1 MPTPLSLTLTLALT
15 LIAAG
20 VCAALLTWLACH
32 DGRRMLAAYRAAFT
46 TQTRIRLGELFLF
59 INPGRVWTL
68 SLTLCVLAALTAIAL
83 TGSLMLAV
91 VAASAALML
100 PRWLSIRWR
109 RQRLKRFDAQL
120 PDTLAALAAALR
132 AGAALPGALRVIVS
146 EADAPLAQEFGLMLR
161 EQRLGVPFEDALAN
175 LYTRM
180 PTQGTGL
187 VVAVLRIAAQTGGN
201 LADTLERI
209 AATLRSRS
217 QLQGRVQALTA
228 QGRMQAW
235 VLAGLPPLLLLVLT
249 RLEPEAMATLWH
261 TPLGWGVLATVA
273 VLEALGVVWIRR
285 IVSIDV

>member
-1 MPTPLSLTLTLALT
+1 MQTATLTLALS
-15 LIAAG
+15 AAA
-20 VCAALLTWLACH
+20 VCAALATWLAC
-32 DGRRMLAAYRAAFT
+32 DEGVRLLAQRRAAFT
-46 TQTRIRLGELFLF
+46 VQARVRLGELFLF
-59 INPGRVWTL
+59 INPGWVWTL
-68 SLTLCVLAALTAIAL
+68 SLGFCVVAALTAIAL

-100 PRWLSIRWR
+100 PRWLSSRWR
-109 RQRLKRFDAQL
+109 RTRRNRFDAQL

-132 AGAALPGALRVIVS
+132 AGVALPGALRVIAS
-146 EADAPLAQEFGLMLR
+146 ESDAPLAQEFSLMLR

-175 LYTRM
+175 LHARM
-180 PTQGTGL
+180 PTQATGL
-187 VVAVLRIAAQTGGN
+187 FVAVLRIAAQTGGN

-209 AATLRSRS
+209 AATLRARA

-235 VLAGLPPLLLLVLT
+235 VLAGLPPLLLFALT
-249 RLEPEAMATLWH
+249 RLEPEAMAMLWQ
-261 TPLGWGVLATVA
+261 TPLGWGVLATVL